1 MSTGSWRRLSA
12 SHCDPPEAR
21 SRYERIK
28 IMKIKKIEHIG
39 IAVKSIKD
47 AMKFYGDILNLGL
60 SEIVEIPNRKLRIAF
75 IEFSGTK
82 LELLESMGEGS
93 VIDKFIQKKG
103 EGIHHICFEVEDFDR
118 AVSELKDKKVEF
130 VDEPRIG
137 DEGKKI
143 VFLQPKSAF
152 GVLIEL
158 KEK

>member
-1 MSTGSWRRLSA
+1 
-12 SHCDPPEAR
+12 
-21 SRYERIK
+21 
-28 IMKIKKIEHIG
+28 MKIEKIEHVG
-39 IAVKSIKD
+39 IAVKSITN

-60 SEIVEIPNRKLRIAF
+60 SEIVDVPNRKLRIAF
-75 IEFSGTK
+75 IELSGTK

-103 EGIHHICFEVEDFDR
+103 EGIHHICFEVTDFDK
-118 AVSELKDKKVEF
+118 VISELKDKKVEF

-137 DEGKKI
+137 AEGKRI
-143 VFLQPKSAF
+143 VFLQPNNAF